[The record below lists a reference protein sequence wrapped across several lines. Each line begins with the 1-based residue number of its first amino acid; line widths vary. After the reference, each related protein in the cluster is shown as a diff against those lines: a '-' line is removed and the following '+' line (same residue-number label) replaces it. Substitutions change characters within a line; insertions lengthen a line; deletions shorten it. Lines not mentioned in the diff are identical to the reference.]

1 MALERGKPPAN
12 DPPYKFKVYSEIFVD
27 EHIANMLQVNRFV
40 LHRGCASFKIRSRR

>member
-27 EHIANMLQVNRFV
+27 EYIPQCDDTSPWNLRAPLPDE
-40 LHRGCASFKIRSRR
+40 IR